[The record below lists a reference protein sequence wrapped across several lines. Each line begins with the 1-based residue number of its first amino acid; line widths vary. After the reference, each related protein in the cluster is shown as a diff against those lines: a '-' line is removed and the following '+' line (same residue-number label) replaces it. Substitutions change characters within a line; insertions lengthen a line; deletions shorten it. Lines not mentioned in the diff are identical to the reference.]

1 MQFNHREFSHRK
13 RKRTKKME
21 NIFGSNHFNNIG
33 VWLRRHFGCKV
44 GKLSFDGGF
53 TCPNRDGSKG
63 TGGCFFCAG
72 DGAGHYSSRL
82 SDPEEQIRLLSEK
95 WTLGSYLAYF
105 QNYTGTYAPVEKL
118 RALYETALSYPNVAG
133 LAIATRPD
141 CLEKDVMELLSEL
154 NKRTFL
160 WVELGLQT
168 MHDRT
173 AEAMNRCYPTSVFE
187 EAMEKLNS
195 AGIRSV
201 VHLIF
206 GLPGETR
213 QDMLNSVEYL
223 GKQNPFGVKFH
234 QLYVMKGAP
243 IASVSPD
250 QLSFMTKKEYID
262 LIVDALEILPQ
273 PITVHRLTGDAPK
286 GELIAPLWT
295 PDKRSVLNGIQQEFK
310 RRGSY
315 QGIYSE

>member
-1 MQFNHREFSHRK
+1 
-13 RKRTKKME
+13 
-21 NIFGSNHFNNIG
+21 
-33 VWLRRHFGCKV
+33 
-44 GKLSFDGGF
+44 
-53 TCPNRDGSKG
+53 
-63 TGGCFFCAG
+63 
-72 DGAGHYSSRL
+72 
-82 SDPEEQIRLLSEK
+82 
-95 WTLGSYLAYF
+95 
-105 QNYTGTYAPVEKL
+105 
-118 RALYETALSYPNVAG
+118 
-133 LAIATRPD
+133 
-141 CLEKDVMELLSEL
+141 
-154 NKRTFL
+154 
-160 WVELGLQT
+160 
-168 MHDRT
+168 
-173 AEAMNRCYPTSVFE
+173 
-187 EAMEKLNS
+187 
-195 AGIRSV
+195 
-201 VHLIF
+201 
-206 GLPGETR
+206 
-213 QDMLNSVEYL
+213 MLNSVEYL

>member
-1 MQFNHREFSHRK
+1 M
-13 RKRTKKME
+13 
-21 NIFGSNHFNNIG
+21 
-33 VWLRRHFGCKV
+33 
-44 GKLSFDGGF
+44 
-53 TCPNRDGSKG
+53 
-63 TGGCFFCAG
+63 
-72 DGAGHYSSRL
+72 
-82 SDPEEQIRLLSEK
+82 
-95 WTLGSYLAYF
+95 
-105 QNYTGTYAPVEKL
+105 EKL

-154 NKRTFL
+154 TKRTFL

-213 QDMLNSVEYL
+213 QDMLNSV
-223 GKQNPFGVKFH
+223 
-234 QLYVMKGAP
+234 
-243 IASVSPD
+243 
-250 QLSFMTKKEYID
+250 
-262 LIVDALEILPQ
+262 
-273 PITVHRLTGDAPK
+273 
-286 GELIAPLWT
+286 
-295 PDKRSVLNGIQQEFK
+295 
-310 RRGSY
+310 
-315 QGIYSE
+315 